1 MFTFATD
8 YFLLVFISTI
18 GVIQIGAAS
27 GRLTG
32 LLILPSPGSARAVGA
47 FLAIAPF
54 FWFFATG
61 ERNIND
67 YEGGLDA
74 PTQALFFFLGTLAGG
89 GVTFVVSSL
98 VNWRLRGLAEPEEG
112 FGALRHIGFATALR
126 NSLEHWWKNWRTRT
140 KPYFSG

>member
-8 YFLLVFISTI
+8 YFLFVFVATI

-32 LLILPSPGSARAVGA
+32 LLLLPSPGSARAVGA
-47 FLAIAPF
+47 LVAIVSF
-54 FWFFATG
+54 IWFFATG

-67 YEGGLDA
+67 YGGGLDA
-74 PTQALFFFLGTLAGG
+74 PTQALFFFLGILAGG
-89 GVTFVVSSL
+89 GFTAVVSSL
-98 VNWRLRGLAEPEEG
+98 VNWRIRGVAEPEEG
-112 FGALRHIGFATALR
+112 FGALRHVSYLVALR

-140 KPYFSG
+140 KQYFSG

>member
-8 YFLLVFISTI
+8 YFLLVFVSTI

-32 LLILPSPGSARAVGA
+32 LLILRPPSAARAVGA

-54 FWFFATG
+54 VWFFATG
-61 ERNIND
+61 ERNLND

-89 GVTFVVSSL
+89 GVTFFVSSL
-98 VNWRLRGLAEPEEG
+98 VNWPMRGVAEPEEG
-112 FGALRHIGFATALR
+112 FGALRHVSYATALR
-126 NSLEHWWKNWRTRT
+126 NSLEHWWKSWRTQT
-140 KPYFSG
+140 KQYFSG